1 MSRGYSQRGT
11 DGIMRHYDS
20 RGNMTGYSQRGNH
33 KLISW
38 NFIPLIRDSIESNTI
53 LLGSILIR
61 AL

>member
-38 NFIPLIRDSIESNTI
+38 NFIPP
-53 LLGSILIR
+53 LLEIQ
-61 AL
+61 